1 MLKLTSVHVSRDAT
15 RAAASRDVWGGA
27 YRRVDVEYCNVV
39 ERFFRTSWITT
50 SEIRTSRTGVYVTR
64 QRLTTSMFANAWWW
78 LRRQLYCW
86 RRWRWRVKSKDGFNR
101 VSAYLASACT
111 CTTSSAFNIKWWRS
125 CESAESAAAA
135 ITQNLHLVYLHQYQ
149 NIYQINT
156 MTHRTN
162 LLIAPTLSYVT
173 TYTSKSSNTR
183 WGSLPRHH
191 NSDYWLFDFQN
202 AASVRLDDSKAV
214 HKGYCSMT
222 LTLPAQKSP
231 GDYRSPNTSQI
242 FDNSSIFVCTMQTA
256 RKSLQVAVK
265 LLTDNHI
272 T

>member
-1 MLKLTSVHVSRDAT
+1 M
-15 RAAASRDVWGGA
+15 
-27 YRRVDVEYCNVV
+27 E
-39 ERFFRTSWITT
+39 
-50 SEIRTSRTGVYVTR
+50 
-64 QRLTTSMFANAWWW
+64 
-78 LRRQLYCW
+78 
-86 RRWRWRVKSKDGFNR
+86 GFKR
-101 VSAYLASACT
+101 GSTYWASACIG
-111 CTTSSAFNIKWWRS
+111 TTSSALNIKWWRS

-135 ITQNLHLVYLHQYQ
+135 KKTQNLHLVYSHQYQ
-149 NIYQINT
+149 NIYQINA

-202 AASVRLDDSKAV
+202 AASVRLDDSAV

-231 GDYRSPNTSQI
+231 GDYRYPNTSQI
-242 FDNSSIFVCTMQTA
+242 FDNSSIFVGTMQTA
-256 RKSLQVAVK
+256 RKSMQVAAK
-265 LLTDNHI
+265 PLIDNHI
-272 T
+272 TLSVKFTSSAFDFHLGLHEIVQTLYSTKLVWRYCSQDYDKPSKW